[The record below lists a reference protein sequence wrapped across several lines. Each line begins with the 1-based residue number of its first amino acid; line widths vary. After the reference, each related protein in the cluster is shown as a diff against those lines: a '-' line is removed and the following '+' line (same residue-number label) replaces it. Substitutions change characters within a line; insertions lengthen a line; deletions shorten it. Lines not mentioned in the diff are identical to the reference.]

1 MLGELYTFDRLHY
14 RCRPGTWSP
23 APSLPPQVR
32 VVACGGGWALGKLAG
47 ALIASLVRSPPTDA
61 RSAQPVAASGALAV
75 RSRELVTA
83 VLARG
88 RAGFALLRLLA
99 DAEPVHGN
107 LNDGG
112 SGKSATFDTGHP
124 HARGLIAFI
133 VCGAR

>member
-1 MLGELYTFDRLHY
+1 MVARTVPATTGACCCVRRGVGTGKAGGRAHRLA
-14 RCRPGTWSP
+14 CP
-23 APSLPPQVR
+23 
-32 VVACGGGWALGKLAG
+32 VAA
-47 ALIASLVRSPPTDA
+47 DD

-124 HARGLIAFI
+124 HAR
-133 VCGAR
+133 V